1 VSEVRAELV
10 LWRTERRQMTL
21 DSLASSAG
29 LHPDLVRRFLEFGLI
44 EPVERVGDRLLFDP
58 ASVPRLQKIQR
69 LRRDTGVNLAGLA
82 IILELVD
89 RLCALQRENELLLSR
104 L

>member
-1 VSEVRAELV
+1 MSEVRTGLV
-10 LWRTERRQMTL
+10 LWRAERQQITL

-29 LHPDLVRRFLEFGLI
+29 IHPDLVRKFLEFGLI
-44 EPVERVGDRLLFDP
+44 EPVERVGDRLFFDL
-58 ASVPRLQKIQR
+58 ASVSRLQKIQR
-69 LRRDTGVNLAGLA
+69 LRRDTGANLAGIA